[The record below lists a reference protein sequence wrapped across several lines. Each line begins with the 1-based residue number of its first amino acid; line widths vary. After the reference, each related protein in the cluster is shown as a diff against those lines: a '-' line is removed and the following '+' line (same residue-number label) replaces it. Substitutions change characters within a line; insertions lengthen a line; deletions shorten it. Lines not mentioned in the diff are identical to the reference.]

1 MNLDFGRC
9 LWFIIPKNS
18 QVYALCKEL
27 QNTVSD
33 FKFSPHIT
41 VNYDMSNNE
50 PIENEPIENEP
61 IEKWRKII
69 SNGISLKLDHPISF
83 KAFSYKG
90 LFNLELPV
98 ICSDNSGNDVIFK
111 NTGWKPHISFGY
123 RFHKPFTMCEK
134 VKVYKI
140 INSHYF
146 TDLSINPVL
155 AVEDCHC
162 NSIEKWIGIL
172 V

>member
-9 LWFIIPKNS
+9 LWLIIPKNS
-18 QVYALCKEL
+18 QVYTLCKEL
-27 QNTVSD
+27 QNAVSD

-50 PIENEPIENEP
+50 PIK
-61 IEKWRKII
+61 KWRKII

-111 NTGWKPHISFGY
+111 NTGWKPHISFAY
-123 RFHKPFTMCEK
+123 RFHKPFTACEK

-140 INSHYF
+140 LDKYHFI
-146 TDLSINPVL
+146 DLTIKPVL
-155 AVEDCHC
+155 AQEDCNC
-162 NSIEKWIGIL
+162 NCIEKWIGIM

>member
-18 QVYALCKEL
+18 QVYTLCKEL
-27 QNTVSD
+27 QNAVSD
-33 FKFSPHIT
+33 FKFSQHIT
-41 VNYDMSNNE
+41 VNYDMSN
-50 PIENEPIENEP
+50 NEP

-69 SNGISLKLDHPISF
+69 SNGISLKLDHPLTF

-111 NTGWKPHISFGY
+111 NTGWKPHISFAY
-123 RFHKPFTMCEK
+123 RFHKQFTMCEK

-140 INSHYF
+140 LNKNNFI
-146 TDLSINPVL
+146 DLTIKPVL
-155 AVEDCHC
+155 AQEDCHC
-162 NSIEKWIGIL
+162 NRINEWDGNI

>member
-18 QVYALCKEL
+18 QVYTLCKEL
-27 QNTVSD
+27 QNAVSD
-33 FKFSPHIT
+33 FQNSPHIT
-41 VNYDMSNNE
+41 INYDMSNNDMSN
-50 PIENEPIENEP
+50 NES

-69 SNGISLKLDHPISF
+69 DNGISLKLDRPLTF
-83 KAFSYKG
+83 YEVSYKG

-98 ICSDNSGNDVIFK
+98 ICYDNSGNDVIFK
-111 NTGWKPHISFGY
+111 NTGLKPHISFAY

-140 INSHYF
+140 INTHYF
-146 TDLSINPVL
+146 TDLSITPIL

-162 NSIEKWIGIL
+162 NSIEKWNGIL

>member
-9 LWFIIPKNS
+9 LWLIIPKNS
-18 QVYALCKEL
+18 QVYTLCKEL
-27 QNTVSD
+27 QNAVSD
-33 FKFSPHIT
+33 FKFSQHIT
-41 VNYDMSNNE
+41 VNYDMSN
-50 PIENEPIENEP
+50 NEP

-69 SNGISLKLDHPISF
+69 SNGISLKLDHPLTF
-83 KAFSYKG
+83 NEVSYKG
-90 LFNLELPV
+90 LFNLELPI

-111 NTGWKPHISFGY
+111 NTGWKPHISFAY

-140 INSHYF
+140 LNKYHFI
-146 TDLSINPVL
+146 DLTIKPVL
-155 AVEDCHC
+155 AQEDCHC
-162 NSIEKWIGIL
+162 NSIEKWIGHI